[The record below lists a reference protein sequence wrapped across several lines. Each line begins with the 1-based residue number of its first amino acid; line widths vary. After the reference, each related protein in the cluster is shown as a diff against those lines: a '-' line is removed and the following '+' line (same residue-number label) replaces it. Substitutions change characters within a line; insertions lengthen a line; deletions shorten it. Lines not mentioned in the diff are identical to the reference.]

1 MSDTRTRRT
10 RRTRRLRRLAT
21 VLATVALLALAPVA
35 GVAAADATG
44 GQTTDQTSADHGSL
58 AAVQETD
65 CTFPVTRTD
74 ATGTEVTL
82 EERPER
88 VTTLQPSAAQTMW
101 EIGGKSQV
109 VGVSKNADYLAGADE
124 RTNISTGGFGGAS
137 VEKVVGTQP
146 DLVLAPNLVRNETVR
161 ALRDAGL
168 TVFKL
173 SFAGTIDDVAR
184 KTTLIG
190 RLTGNC
196 AGAAEANAWMTANV
210 EAAGEAT
217 ADVERP
223 TVLYPL
229 PGQFVV
235 GQGTFITEMLVAAG
249 GENVF
254 AGEIAGYK
262 EVNSETILAAQP
274 DVVVFTDSSSYLA
287 ASEPFS
293 QLEAVQ
299 AERTV
304 QVNTNWMNQPAPRS
318 VVYAVRNLTR
328 GFHPDAAASATFP
341 TREEAV
347 AAMAT
352 PTPTETAT
360 STAVNDDP
368 TPEPTDDTATTTET
382 TQNDT
387 ETATTAPGLGAV
399 VAVLSVTVAALLAR
413 RRR

>member
-1 MSDTRTRRT
+1 M
-10 RRTRRLRRLAT
+10 
-21 VLATVALLALAPVA
+21 LATVAFLALAPVA
-35 GVAAADATG
+35 GVAAVDATG
-44 GQTTDQTSADHGSL
+44 GQTTDRTSAAGGSP

-124 RTNISTGGFGGAS
+124 RTNISTGGLGGAS

-161 ALRDAGL
+161 ALRDAGV

-173 SFAGTIDDVAR
+173 SFAGTIDDVTR

-196 AGAAEANAWMTANV
+196 AGAAAANAWTTANV

-229 PGQFVV
+229 PGQDPFVV
-235 GQGTFITEMLVAAG
+235 GGETFITEMLVAAG

-254 AGEIAGYK
+254 TGEVTGYK
-262 EVNSETILAAQP
+262 PVNPEMIITAQP
-274 DVVVFTDSSSYLA
+274 DVVVFTDSSAYLA

-293 QLEAVQ
+293 QLEAVNE
-299 AERTV
+299 ERTV
-304 QVNTNWMNQPAPRS
+304 RVNTNWMNQPAPRS

-328 GFHPDAAASATFP
+328 GFHPDAAASVTFP

-352 PTPTETAT
+352 PTATETAT

-368 TPEPTDDTATTTET
+368 TPEPTDDTATATET